1 MPCGRMSIASRSR
14 SCDLRASATAASTSA
29 RLRTIS
35 PISPATRRSRFAGFG
50 LALTGR
56 PGIRGIAA
64 CFSFFCFLG
73 RMFGISTPY
82 SHFRESKF
90 CDKCLKKWYLSDFS
104 QFPAQSR
111 RASSGD
117 GNDQPVSA
125 PCRINHVRSN
135 PKGELPMREDKIL
148 MAYTIGGAMHA
159 FAPRARNCANDTQGY
174 RTVKTGRSGCDGSGV
189 AAARLHVTLWPFE

>member
-1 MPCGRMSIASRSR
+1 
-14 SCDLRASATAASTSA
+14 
-29 RLRTIS
+29 
-35 PISPATRRSRFAGFG
+35 
-50 LALTGR
+50 
-56 PGIRGIAA
+56 
-64 CFSFFCFLG
+64 
-73 RMFGISTPY
+73 MFGISTPY

-111 RASSGD
+111 RASLGD

-159 FAPRARNCANDTQGY
+159 FAPRARNCANDAHGY